1 MHAKRLRSLSA
12 FHRIFSISALV
23 LSLIAGSLEVSFLT
37 PMANLSLVKA
47 ANDADSD
54 LSLANESISTYG
66 WNLGDEG
73 LPLVSLPDHIR
84 GNLDLSFTY
93 SMGQF
98 QFPLFQSLY
107 FNTQMGKYI
116 LMVIPKHGRRAQ
128 FIDLEPGKGLDQFE
142 ARDESKLQLTGKGSL
157 KLLSTSDGTVY
168 TFAPFEDGELHC
180 SQISDRDGLIINLKY
195 TKDSFIDTISDA
207 SGRTIKFSYTNDYL
221 SAVTQTWELDQARL
235 TKTWAI
241 DLAHTTTSTLSGGT
255 VRMEAAKHIPSN
267 AISPAY
273 TGDMAASDSRL
284 ASIFGGPGAI
294 AAANGFEPRAL
305 GNQYPLYRGD
315 LISDDGRTLRGHLSF
330 AMHLYGSADGTGEME
345 LYVPSGFISN
355 SSEPTPTDAAI
366 TFYYPKLGNLTDI
379 TVAVFHVAN
388 FHLSYEGARVR
399 IGNIGGRGG
408 SIGSYRHSHIE
419 FYRGNTGLPSTAMR
433 ARLRI
438 DPVTVFSSIGREHQA
453 AE

>member
-1 MHAKRLRSLSA
+1 MRAKRLRSLSA

-23 LSLIAGSLEVSFLT
+23 VSLIAGSLEVSFLT

-54 LSLANESISTYG
+54 LFLANESISTYR

-107 FNTQMGKYI
+107 FNKQMGKYI

-128 FIDLEPGKGLDQFE
+128 FIDLEPGEGLDQFE
-142 ARDESKLQLTGKGSL
+142 AKAESLMLAGEGNH

-168 TFAPFEDGELHC
+168 TFAPFEDGELRC

-241 DLAHTTTSTLSGGT
+241 DVAHTTTSTLSGGT
-255 VRMEAAKHIPSN
+255 VRMEASKHIPSN

-305 GNQYPLYRGD
+305 GSQYPLY
-315 LISDDGRTLRGHLSF
+315 
-330 AMHLYGSADGTGEME
+330 
-345 LYVPSGFISN
+345 
-355 SSEPTPTDAAI
+355 
-366 TFYYPKLGNLTDI
+366 
-379 TVAVFHVAN
+379 
-388 FHLSYEGARVR
+388 
-399 IGNIGGRGG
+399 RGG

-419 FYRGNTGLPSTAMR
+419 FYRGNTGLPSTSMR

-438 DPVTVFSSIGREHQA
+438 DPVTVFSSTGREHQA